1 MDIATIQGEVRATS
15 GRNANTRLR
24 KRGLVPAVIY
34 GHGEAPELVSLSQH
48 DLKHALAHT
57 AHVVRIKVGNE
68 ETQYLLKDVQYDHL
82 QKDPLH
88 VDLMRVD
95 VTERV
100 QVKVPVKLVGTPAG
114 ISTGGSLLQIIGELQ
129 VDCLLMQIPNEIRI
143 RVDHLELEG
152 SLHVRDLPLPED
164 VKALHQPEDIVCIV
178 QAPRGTTEATLAAV
192 AEGAPSTAEPEI
204 IKKGKEEDEE
214 GV

>member
-1 MDIATIQGEVRATS
+1 MDIATIQGETRATS

-34 GHGEAPELVSLSQH
+34 GHGQAPELVSLSRH

-95 VTERV
+95 ATERV
-100 QVKVPVKLVGTPAG
+100 QVKVPVRLVGTPAG
-114 ISTGGSLLQIIGELQ
+114 VATGGALLQVIGELQ
-129 VDCLLMQIPNEIRI
+129 VECLLMQIPAEIRV
-143 RVDHLELEG
+143 RVDHLEMEG
-152 SLHVRDLPLPED
+152 MLHVKDLPLPQD
-164 VKALHQPEDIVCIV
+164 VRALHQPDDVVCIV
-178 QAPRGTTEATLAAV
+178 QAPRGTTEATLAGAE
-192 AEGAPSTAEPEI
+192 EGAPPTAEPEI
-204 IKKGKEEDEE
+204 IKKGKEEEDE
-214 GV
+214 GA